1 MYEVVIAGVH
11 TQVEQLMVDAAGM
24 LEKGCIDYLGFLT
37 LVADISD
44 RCAAGRAL

>member
-11 TQVEQLMVDAAGM
+11 AQVEQLMVDAAGM
-24 LEKGCIDYLGFLT
+24 LERGCIDYLGFLV
-37 LVADISD
+37 LVADIGE

>member
-11 TQVEQLMVDAAGM
+11 ARVAQLMVDAAGM

-37 LVADISD
+37 LVADVGD
-44 RCAAGRAL
+44 RCAAGNAL